1 MINENNI
8 HADKNLTDY
17 ITNIIEKK
25 LHFNDGNHYGEEVYN
40 LFNDS
45 GYEIVEDFLIHKICE
60 DVIKLKNVEL
70 ITSINIDS
78 DIIDGTF
85 KNKSTIKGEI
95 DLYGE
100 TKTICLDF
108 SLICDDYSERWEF
121 SFDSAMFSK
130 NFDLMIDKTIEN
142 MKNKEILSSKLN
154 MLSSH
159 FDL

>member
-17 ITNIIEKK
+17 ITNIIEQK
-25 LHFNDGNHYGEEVYN
+25 LHFDNGNHCGEEVCE

-45 GYEIVEDFLIHKICE
+45 GYDLVEDFLVHKIGK
-60 DVIKLKNVEL
+60 DVLGLKNIEL
-70 ITSINIDS
+70 VTSINVNSEIK
-78 DIIDGTF
+78 DGVF
-85 KNKSTIKGEI
+85 KNISTIKGEM

-100 TKTICLDF
+100 TKTVCLDF
-108 SLICDDYSERWEF
+108 SLICDNYSDEWEF
-121 SFDSAMFSK
+121 SFDSAMFGK

-142 MKNKEILSSKLN
+142 MKNKEILSSKMN